1 MKIKGLIAA
10 AGRSSRMDGFKPLMK
25 LNGFPMIQMTVQSL
39 KNGGI
44 EDITVVTGCRAKEME
59 EVLLPMGVRIVEN
72 SAYGETDMLTSVQI
86 GLQKAMEGAD
96 GVCFLPGDI
105 PLVSPESME
114 RIMVRLMEIP
124 DETQIL
130 RPVVRTGWK
139 PGLVPGGKLPE
150 SVLGDN
156 ELFQAAHP
164 PVLLLSAYEPVLE
177 YKGKGGLRQLFS
189 AMKAEQVELEDSGA
203 LADADYRTDFERL
216 QKYARAHKGVS
227 LEICR
232 ELYQEAELPEHIQA
246 HCIAVGRLAGW
257 MAERLTMHGICL
269 DVELC
274 RSGGYLH
281 DLCRLQPQHE
291 AAAGRFLRDRGYLA
305 LARIV
310 EQHKGFEKE
319 PESICCEA
327 AIVCTADK
335 LILEDQR
342 VPLEKRYEKA
352 LSKTPVKERILRD
365 IRILRRLTR
374 EFEVITGEQ
383 L

>member
-1 MKIKGLIAA
+1 MKINGLIAA

-39 KNGGI
+39 RNGGI

-59 EVLLPMGVRIVEN
+59 EALLPLGVRIVEN
-72 SAYGETDMLTSVQI
+72 TAYAETDMLTSVRM
-86 GLQKAMEGAD
+86 GLQKAMEDAD

-105 PLVSPESME
+105 PLVSGESMG
-114 RIMVRLMEIP
+114 RIRKRLMEIP

-130 RPVVRTGWK
+130 QPIVRTVC
-139 PGLVPGGKLPE
+139 PPEPVPGGKWSEPVPGGSEMLQP
-150 SVLGDN
+150 
-156 ELFQAAHP
+156 AHP
-164 PVLLLSAYEPVLE
+164 PVLLPGAYGQALG

-189 AMKAEQVELEDSGA
+189 TMRVEKVELEDPGA

-216 QKYARAHKGVS
+216 QRYARAHKGVS
-227 LEICR
+227 EEICR
-232 ELYQEAELPEHIQA
+232 ELYREAGLPEHIQA
-246 HCIAVGRLAGW
+246 HCMAVGKLAGW
-257 MAERLTMHGICL
+257 MAERLAAHGACL
-269 DVELC
+269 DIELC

-281 DLCRLQPQHE
+281 DLCRLMPQHE
-291 AAAGRFLRDRGYLA
+291 AAAGRFLRERGYLA

-310 EQHKGFEKE
+310 EQHGGFEKE

-327 AIVCTADK
+327 AVVCAADK
-335 LILEDQR
+335 LILEDRR

-352 LSKTPVKERILRD
+352 LSRTPVKERILRD
-365 IRILRRLTR
+365 IRILGRLIK
-374 EFEVITGEQ
+374 EFEVITGER